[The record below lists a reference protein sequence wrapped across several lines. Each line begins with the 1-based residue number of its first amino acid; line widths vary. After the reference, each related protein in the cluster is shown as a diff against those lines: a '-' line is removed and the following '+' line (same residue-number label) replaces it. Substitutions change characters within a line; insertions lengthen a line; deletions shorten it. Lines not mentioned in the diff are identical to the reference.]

1 MSQNLHCHNLV
12 LSLSEYVD
20 GELSSEL
27 CTEIENHLGEC
38 ENCRIVID
46 TLRKT
51 IYLYRETNELVDLPE
66 DIQHRLFQRL
76 NLEDFLL
83 K

>member
-1 MSQNLHCHNLV
+1 MKQNLHCHNLFET
-12 LSLSEYVD
+12 LSEYVD
-20 GELSSEL
+20 GDLNDEL
-27 CTEIENHLGEC
+27 CIEIENHLGEC
-38 ENCRIVID
+38 NNCRIVVD

-51 IYLYRETNELVDLPE
+51 IYLYRESNELVDLPE

>member
-1 MSQNLHCHNLV
+1 MNQNLHCHNLFET
-12 LSLSEYVD
+12 LSAYVD
-20 GELSSEL
+20 GDLHDEL
-27 CTEIENHLGEC
+27 CGEIENHLGEC
-38 ENCRIVID
+38 YNCRIVVD

-76 NLEDFLL
+76 NLEDFLP